1 VFPGADLLLPNDDRY
16 GGMDMSDLRVD
27 QSNAAAHSVDG
38 VKPDGDAPRREDPGQ
53 QRREPDDSAGSEELA
68 IALAAPSRGHT
79 LVARYETD
87 GEGNPLIRILD
98 RERNETLA
106 LLTPEEL
113 QALTEDTG
121 LPPGLLVRAVS

>member
-1 VFPGADLLLPNDDRY
+1 
-16 GGMDMSDLRVD
+16 MSDLRVD
-27 QSNAAAHSVDG
+27 QPGAGAHSVEG
-38 VKPDGDAPRREDPGQ
+38 VKPDGDAPRREQQGD
-53 QRREPDDSAGSEELA
+53 QRRKPDGSAGSEELA
-68 IALAAPSRGHT
+68 IAFAELSPGHT

-87 GEGNPLIRILD
+87 DEGNPLIRILD

>member
-1 VFPGADLLLPNDDRY
+1 
-16 GGMDMSDLRVD
+16 MSDLRVD
-27 QSNAAAHSVDG
+27 HSDAAAQSVQG
-38 VKPDGDAPRREDPGQ
+38 VKPDGDAPRRDQPKQE
-53 QRREPDDSAGSEELA
+53 QRDREGAAGSEELA
-68 IALAAPSRGHT
+68 IALSESSRGHT

-87 GEGNPLIRILD
+87 DEGGPLIRIID

>member
-1 VFPGADLLLPNDDRY
+1 
-16 GGMDMSDLRVD
+16 MSDLRVD
-27 QSNAAAHSVDG
+27 QPSAAAHSVEG
-38 VKPDGDAPRREDPGQ
+38 VKPDGDAPRREEPGK
-53 QRREPDDSAGSEELA
+53 QRREADDAAGSEELA
-68 IALAAPSRGHT
+68 IALGAPTRGHT

-87 GEGNPLIRILD
+87 DEGGPLIRILD